1 MAREPRWRV
10 RGAVCGAVVEL
21 FFLRT
26 WLSSD
31 EDFLLRKG
39 EGKGMGQQHKFF
51 VYLGGVFVGF
61 RARWRDDFFVSIYV
75 CKVFFETLYVCKID
89 DG

>member
-1 MAREPRWRV
+1 V
-10 RGAVCGAVVEL
+10 VVEL

-26 WLSSD
+26 WWSSD

-61 RARWRDDFFVSIYV
+61 RA
-75 CKVFFETLYVCKID
+75 LA
-89 DG
+89 G